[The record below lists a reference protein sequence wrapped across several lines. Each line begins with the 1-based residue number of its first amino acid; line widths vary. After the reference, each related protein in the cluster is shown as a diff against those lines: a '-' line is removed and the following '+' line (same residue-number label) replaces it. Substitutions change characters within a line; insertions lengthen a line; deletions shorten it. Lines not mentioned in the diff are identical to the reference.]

1 MSVTATDLSRQLSM
15 LGLAQRGDR
24 RAFQELAEPFRAEIQ
39 LHCYRMLGSL
49 QDAEDLVQETF
60 VRAWRGLSGFEG
72 RSSFK
77 NWLYRIATNACL
89 NAMASRKSARRRPLP
104 QTESPPALG
113 APAGEPATELAW
125 LEPYP
130 DTALAGVAE
139 PAPGPDTR
147 YEMRE
152 SVQVAFIAAI
162 QNLPPRQRAVLL
174 LRDVMSWS
182 ASESAELLDTT
193 VAAVNSALQR
203 ARGTLAKRFP
213 HGRPGEPSTPSEEQ
227 RAILERYVRAWEHSD
242 LDGFVALLKEDA
254 VLSMP
259 PWREWYDGRE
269 AIRMFFSTAFA
280 VAGEGA
286 FRLVPTAANGQPA
299 FAQYTGGPEELDC
312 PRRVIQVLTIED
324 GEIAALTFF
333 TDPEVFTAFGLP
345 EAAPHLP
352 PDHPL

>member
-1 MSVTATDLSRQLSM
+1 MSLTTTDVSQPSAL
-15 LGLAQRGDR
+15 LGPAQRGDR

-49 QDAEDLVQETF
+49 HDAEDLAQETF
-60 VRAWRGLSGFEG
+60 LRAWRGLGGFEG

-89 NAMASRKSARRRPLP
+89 NSIQSRKSARRRPLP
-104 QTESPPALG
+104 QTEAPPAAREPEG
-113 APAGEPATELAW
+113 GPATEIAW

-130 DTALAGVAE
+130 DAELAGVAE
-139 PAPGPDTR
+139 PEPGPDTR

-152 SVQVAFIAAI
+152 AVQVAFIAAI

-174 LRDVMSWS
+174 LRDVLGWS
-182 ASESAELLDTT
+182 AAETAGLLDAS

-203 ARGTLAKRFP
+203 ARATLARRFP
-213 HGRPGEPSTPSEEQ
+213 DGRPGEPSAPSDEQ

-259 PWREWYDGRE
+259 PWREWYDGRD
-269 AIRMFFSTAFA
+269 AIRKFFASPFE
-280 VAGEGA
+280 VGGEGA

-299 FAQYTGGPEELDC
+299 FAQYTGGPEELEC
-312 PRRVIQVLTIED
+312 PRRVIHVLTIED
-324 GEIAALTFF
+324 GAIAALTFF
-333 TDPEVFTAFGLP
+333 TDPEVFAAFGLP
-345 EAAPHLP
+345 EAPPSQAPAA
-352 PDHPL
+352 

>member
-1 MSVTATDLSRQLSM
+1 MSVTATDLPRQPGV
-15 LGLAQRGDR
+15 LGPAQRGDR
-24 RAFQELAEPFRAEIQ
+24 RAFQELTEPFRAEIQ

-49 QDAEDLVQETF
+49 HDAEDLVQETF
-60 VRAWRGLSGFEG
+60 LRAWRGLADFEG

-89 NAMASRKSARRRPLP
+89 NSIASRKSARRRPLP
-104 QTESPPALG
+104 QTE
-113 APAGEPATELAW
+113 APAARRAPEGGPATEIAW

-174 LRDVMSWS
+174 LRDVLGWS
-182 ASESAELLDTT
+182 AAESAELLDST

-213 HGRPGEPSTPSEEQ
+213 QGRRGQTSAPSAEQ
-227 RAILERYVRAWEHSD
+227 RALLERYVRAWEHSD
-242 LDGFVALLKEDA
+242 LEGFVALLKEDA

-269 AIRMFFSTAFA
+269 AIRGFFAAAFG

-312 PRRVIQVLTIED
+312 PKRVIQVLTIED
-324 GEIAALTFF
+324 GAIAALTFF
-333 TDPEVFTAFGLP
+333 TDPEVFAAFAPP
-345 EAAPHLP
+345 EAVPAPSA
-352 PDHPL
+352 

>member
-1 MSVTATDLSRQLSM
+1 MTMTATDLSRQTAT

-24 RAFQELAEPFRAEIQ
+24 RAFQKLVEPFHAELQ

-49 QDAEDLVQETF
+49 HDAEDLLQETYL
-60 VRAWRGLSGFEG
+60 RAWRGLAGFEG

-89 NAMASRKSARRRPLP
+89 NAIASRKSARRRPLP
-104 QTESPPALG
+104 QTEAPPAEG
-113 APAGEPATELAW
+113 APEGGPATEIAW

-130 DTALAGVAE
+130 DHALAGVAE
-139 PAPGPDTR
+139 PAPGPETR

-174 LRDVMSWS
+174 LRDVLGWS
-182 ASESAELLDTT
+182 AVESAELLDST

-213 HGRPGEPSTPSEEQ
+213 QGRPGEPSPPSEEQ
-227 RAILERYVRAWEHSD
+227 RSLLERYVRAWEHSD

-259 PWREWYDGRE
+259 PWREWYDGRD
-269 AIRMFFSTAFA
+269 AIRGFFVPAFA
-280 VAGEGA
+280 LAGEGV

-299 FAQYTGGPEELDC
+299 FAQYTDGPDELDC
-312 PRRVIQVLTIED
+312 PKRVIQVLTIED
-324 GEIAALTFF
+324 GQIAALTFF

-345 EAAPHLP
+345 SAAPKSSA
-352 PDHPL
+352 

>member
-1 MSVTATDLSRQLSM
+1 MSMTATDATPQPAM

-24 RAFQELAEPFRAEIQ
+24 RAFQELIEPFRAEIQ

-49 QDAEDLVQETF
+49 HDAEDLVQETF
-60 VRAWRGLSGFEG
+60 LRAWRGLAAFEG

-89 NAMASRKSARRRPLP
+89 NAIASQKSAGRRALP
-104 QTESPPALG
+104 QTEGPPTDREPEG
-113 APAGEPATELAW
+113 GPATEIAW

-130 DTALAGVAE
+130 DAALPGTGE

-152 SVQVAFIAAI
+152 AVQVAFIAAI

-174 LRDVMSWS
+174 LRDVMGWP
-182 ASESAELLDTT
+182 AAEAAALLDTS
-193 VAAVNSALQR
+193 VASVNSALQR
-203 ARGTLAKRFP
+203 ARATLAKRFP
-213 HGRPGEPSTPSEEQ
+213 HGRPGEPSAPSEDQ
-227 RAILERYVRAWEHSD
+227 RALLERYVRAWEHSD

-269 AIRMFFSTAFA
+269 AIRGFFARPFG
-280 VAGEGA
+280 VGGEGSY
-286 FRLVPTAANGQPA
+286 RLVPTAANGQPT
-299 FAQYTGGPEELDC
+299 FAQYTAAGLEELGC

-333 TDPEVFTAFGLP
+333 TDPEMFAAFGLP
-345 EAAPHLP
+345 EAPPRPAPRA
-352 PDHPL
+352 

>member
-1 MSVTATDLSRQLSM
+1 MSVPATDLPHQPAM
-15 LGLAQRGDR
+15 LGPAQRGDR
-24 RAFQELAEPFRAEIQ
+24 RAFQELTEPFRAEIQ

-60 VRAWRGLSGFEG
+60 LRAWRGLAAFEG

-89 NAMASRKSARRRPLP
+89 NAIASQKSARRRPLP
-104 QTESPPALG
+104 TTEGPSSDREPEG
-113 APAGEPATELAW
+113 GPATELAW

-130 DTALAGVAE
+130 DAALAGVGE
-139 PAPGPDTR
+139 PTPAPDTR

-162 QNLPPRQRAVLL
+162 QNLAPRQRAVLL
-174 LRDVMSWS
+174 LRDVLGWS
-182 ASESAELLDTT
+182 AAESAELLDST

-203 ARGTLAKRFP
+203 ARGTLADRFP
-213 HGRPGEPSTPSEEQ
+213 HGRPGEPSAPSDEQ
-227 RAILERYVRAWEHSD
+227 RALLERYVRAWEHSD

-259 PWREWYDGRE
+259 PWREWYDGRD
-269 AIRMFFSTAFA
+269 AIRRFFASPFE
-280 VAGEGA
+280 VGGEGA

-299 FAQYTGGPEELDC
+299 FAQYTGGPEELEC
-312 PRRVIQVLTIED
+312 PRRAIHVLTIED
-324 GEIAALTFF
+324 GAIAALTFF
-333 TDPEVFTAFGLP
+333 TDPELFAAFGLP
-345 EAAPHLP
+345 DAPP
-352 PDHPL
+352 IPAPGA

>member
-1 MSVTATDLSRQLSM
+1 MSVRATDIPSQPAM
-15 LGLAQRGDR
+15 LGPAQRGDR
-24 RAFQELAEPFRAEIQ
+24 RAFQEITEPLRAEIQ

-60 VRAWRGLSGFEG
+60 LRAWRGLATFEG

-89 NAMASRKSARRRPLP
+89 NAIASQKSARRRPLP
-104 QTESPPALG
+104 TTEGPSSDREPEG
-113 APAGEPATELAW
+113 GPATELAW

-130 DTALAGVAE
+130 DAALVGVGE
-139 PAPGPDTR
+139 PAPAPDTR

-174 LRDVMSWS
+174 LRDVLGWS
-182 ASESAELLDTT
+182 ASESAELLDTS

-203 ARGTLAKRFP
+203 ARGTLADRFP
-213 HGRPGEPSTPSEEQ
+213 HGEPGRSPAPSEEQ
-227 RAILERYVRAWEHSD
+227 RALLERYVRAWEHSD

-269 AIRMFFSTAFA
+269 AIRAFFTAAFG

-299 FAQYTGGPEELDC
+299 FAQYTSGLEEVGC
-312 PRRVIQVLTIED
+312 PRRVIQVLTIEE
-324 GEIAALTFF
+324 GGIAALTFF

-345 EAAPHLP
+345 QEPPPAPGA
-352 PDHPL
+352 